1 MGTDRLIRSVVDGGR
16 EEGQE
21 SVMAERVYLD
31 HAAGAPLLPAA
42 HEAMAMA
49 WAQPGNPS
57 SLHTA
62 GRTARRLLEESRES
76 LAASVG
82 ARAGEVV
89 FTSGGTEANNLF
101 LLGAAG
107 ARPERSRLVI
117 GGGEHP
123 SVAGVVER
131 LPGRVDVLPLDA
143 DGRLVAGSESAI
155 GPDTAAASTM
165 LVNNETGV
173 VQSLDAVRVR
183 ARETGAWLH
192 TDAVQA
198 FGHLGLDFA
207 ALGVDAMTVTAHK
220 LGGPVGIG
228 ALVIRRELTLAA
240 PGFGGGQ
247 ERRVRSGTAMT
258 ALAAGFAAAAREAVA
273 ELTSES
279 ARLAGLRKVLLRGIT
294 ASVAE
299 ARVNGAEPVSP
310 AILNVTFADCRA
322 DDLLLILDAAG
333 IDCSTGSAC
342 TAGVHQPSEVLLAM
356 GRSVDEASASLRF
369 SLGRSSDAAAVER
382 VLAVLPEAVDRARA
396 AFR

>member
-1 MGTDRLIRSVVDGGR
+1 MT
-16 EEGQE
+16 
-21 SVMAERVYLD
+21 ERVYLD
-31 HAAGAPLLPAA
+31 HAAGAPLLPRAR
-42 HEAMAMA
+42 EAMDAV
-49 WAQPGNPS
+49 WTLPGNPS

-76 LAASVG
+76 VAECLG
-82 ARAGEVV
+82 ARPSEVV
-89 FTSGGTEANNLF
+89 FTSGGTEANNLV

-107 ARPERSRLVI
+107 SRPERPRLAI

-131 LPGRVDVLPLDA
+131 LPDRVDVLPLAASGRLA
-143 DGRLVAGSESAI
+143 DGAEVAI
-155 GPDTAAASTM
+155 GTGTALASVM
-165 LVNNETGV
+165 SVNNETGV
-173 VQSLDAVRVR
+173 VQQLDAVIAR
-183 ARETGAWLH
+183 AREVGAWVH

-198 FGHLGLDFA
+198 FGHLPLDFA

-258 ALAAGFAAAAREAVA
+258 ALATGFAAAARVAVGDLAAEAG
-273 ELTSES
+273 
-279 ARLAGLRKVLLRGIT
+279 RLAGLREALLRGIMT
-294 ASVAE
+294 GVADV
-299 ARVNGAEPVSP
+299 AVNGEAPVSP
-310 AILNVTFADCRA
+310 AILNVTFAGCRA

-369 SLGRSSDAAAVER
+369 SLGRTTDSAAVER
-382 VLAVLPEAVDRARA
+382 VLTVLPDAVGRARA
-396 AFR
+396 AFG

>member
-1 MGTDRLIRSVVDGGR
+1 MT
-16 EEGQE
+16 
-21 SVMAERVYLD
+21 ERVYLD

-42 HEAMAMA
+42 GEAMAAA
-49 WAQPGNPS
+49 WARPGNPS

-62 GRTARRLLEESRES
+62 GRTARRQLEESRES
-76 LAASVG
+76 LAESLG
-82 ARAGEVV
+82 ARPGEIV
-89 FTSGGTEANNLF
+89 FTSGGTEANNLI

-107 ARPERSRLVI
+107 ARPERPRLVI

-123 SVAGVVER
+123 SVAGVAER

-143 DGRLVAGSESAI
+143 DGRLAAGWEAVI
-155 GPDTAAASTM
+155 GGDTALVSTM

-173 VQSLDAVRVR
+173 VQDLGAIRDR
-183 ARETGAWLH
+183 AGEVGAWVH

-198 FGHLGLDFA
+198 FGHLPLDFA

-228 ALVIRRELTLAA
+228 ALVIRREVSLAA

-258 ALAAGFAAAAREAVA
+258 ALATGFAAAARAAVGDLAEEAARLGVLREALARGIGAAVA
-273 ELTSES
+273 GV
-279 ARLAGLRKVLLRGIT
+279 RI
-294 ASVAE
+294 
-299 ARVNGAEPVSP
+299 NGVEPVSP
-310 AILNVTFADCRA
+310 AILNVTFAGCRA
-322 DDLLLILDAAG
+322 DDLLLMLDAAG

-356 GRSVDEASASLRF
+356 GRSVDEASGSLRF
-369 SLGRSSDAAAVER
+369 SLGRATDAAAIER
-382 VLAVLPEAVDRARA
+382 VLAVLPDAVARARA
-396 AFR
+396 AFG

>member
-1 MGTDRLIRSVVDGGR
+1 
-16 EEGQE
+16 
-21 SVMAERVYLD
+21 MAGRVYLD

-42 HEAMAMA
+42 RAAMDAV
-49 WAQPGNPS
+49 WELPGNPS

-62 GRTARRLLEESRES
+62 GRRARRLLEESRES
-76 LAASVG
+76 LAASLG
-82 ARAGEVV
+82 ASPTEIV

-101 LLGAAG
+101 LLGAAA
-107 ARPERSRLVI
+107 ARADRPRLVI

-131 LPGRVDVLPLDA
+131 LPGRVDVLPLDSR
-143 DGRLVAGSESAI
+143 GLLVAGAE
-155 GPDTAAASTM
+155 GVVGVETAAVSTM
-165 LVNNETGV
+165 WVNNETGV
-173 VQSLDAVRVR
+173 AQPLDAVRDR
-183 ARETGAWLH
+183 ARAVGAWMH

-198 FGHLGLDFA
+198 FGHLPLDFA

-258 ALAAGFAAAAREAVA
+258 ALACGFAAAASAAVA
-273 ELTSES
+273 DLAIES
-279 ARLAGLRKVLLRGIT
+279 ARLRNLRDALMLGIT
-294 ASVAE
+294 ASVADIVLNGGE
-299 ARVNGAEPVSP
+299 AVSGTDPSSP
-310 AILNVTFADCRA
+310 AILNVTFRGCRA

-356 GRSVDEASASLRF
+356 GRSADDAAASIRF
-369 SLGRSSDAAAVER
+369 SLGRPTDAAAIDR
-382 VLAVLPEAVDRARA
+382 VLTVLPDAVHRARV
-396 AFR
+396 AFG

>member
-1 MGTDRLIRSVVDGGR
+1 
-16 EEGQE
+16 
-21 SVMAERVYLD
+21 MAGRVYLD

-42 HEAMAMA
+42 RAAMDAV
-49 WAQPGNPS
+49 WELPGNPS

-62 GRTARRLLEESRES
+62 GRRARRLLEESRES
-76 LAASVG
+76 LAASLG
-82 ARAGEVV
+82 ASPTEIV

-101 LLGAAG
+101 LLGAAA
-107 ARPERSRLVI
+107 ARADRPRLVI

-131 LPGRVDVLPLDA
+131 LPGRVDVLPLDSR
-143 DGRLVAGSESAI
+143 GLLVAGAE
-155 GPDTAAASTM
+155 GVVGVETAAVSTM
-165 LVNNETGV
+165 WVNNETGV
-173 VQSLDAVRVR
+173 AQPLDAVRDR
-183 ARETGAWLH
+183 ARAVGAWMH

-198 FGHLGLDFA
+198 FGHLPLDFA

-299 ARVNGAEPVSP
+299 ATVNGAEPVSP
-310 AILNVTFADCRA
+310 AILNVTFAGCRA